1 MHAIESAFLNCMI
14 EYLSKIQTKF
24 ENTQACVSGTGFG
37 SNNEKNGSQ
46 KSCDTLPLSISY
58 KFLKEFGTFYG

>member
-1 MHAIESAFLNCMI
+1 MHAMESAFLNCMI

-24 ENTQACVSGTGFG
+24 ENTQAGFG
-37 SNNEKNGSQ
+37 PNNEKNGSQ